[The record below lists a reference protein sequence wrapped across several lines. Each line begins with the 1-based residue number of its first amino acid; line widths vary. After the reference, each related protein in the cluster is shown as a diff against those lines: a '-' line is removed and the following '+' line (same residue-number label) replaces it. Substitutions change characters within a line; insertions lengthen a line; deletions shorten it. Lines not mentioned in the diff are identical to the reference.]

1 MKKPYRGDYKP
12 DYEKWKNKVTSEA
25 EKYYDNNPMVFLF
38 LFVLLFIVGYLLMIA
53 SSSLIFFVLPI
64 FYDSVLIKQFTWYK
78 FISYFLFN
86 KWFVLFFVIFI
97 FFSTKKMKRSIALET
112 AKNEDLWRNL
122 AEEEAEQ
129 RYQED
134 LDRYEHYWET
144 KYEEAIRQA
153 NIDATVKGISN
164 EELLRTYVRL
174 AEINNQVNER
184 NFALFNQAR
193 QALES
198 RNTYSIDD
206 TLNQFRQKFLG

>member
-1 MKKPYRGDYKP
+1 MILGMKAMKKPYRGDYKP
-12 DYEKWKNKVTSEA
+12 DYEKWKNKVTREA
-25 EKYYDNNPMVFLF
+25 KEGMS
-38 LFVLLFIVGYLLMIA
+38 VLLFFVVLFGFSYLFLVFGF
-53 SSSLIFFVLPI
+53 SLIYFVVPI
-64 FYDSVLIKQFTWYK
+64 FYDSLLIKQFTLYK

-86 KWFVLFFVIFI
+86 KWFILFVCCVLFFVSKLLFKIE
-97 FFSTKKMKRSIALET
+97 LQE
-112 AKNEDLWRNL
+112 NEYLWRKS
-122 AEEEAEQ
+122 AEEEAEK

-153 NIDATVKGISN
+153 NIDSTVKGISN
-164 EELLRTYVRL
+164 EELLRTYDRL